1 MTIVRWSPAQ
11 QLASMEVDRLNRMLD
26 PWRDQVRQGWVPP
39 VDIYED
45 AGHQVVLR
53 AELPEVKREDINVTV
68 ENDTLTLSGE
78 RKALERRPFP
88 TDVKEEQF
96 RRVERRYGAF
106 SRSFTLPST
115 LDPSKI
121 SASYQDGV
129 LTITVPPREDARP
142 KQIQIETK

>member
-78 RKALERRPFP
+78 RKAPERPEGSFHR
-88 TDVKEEQF
+88 Q
-96 RRVERRYGAF
+96 ERMYGQF